1 MANISLK
8 EAVIN
13 EHFAPIF
20 EASKNSAEDT
30 VTQEL
35 FTCVCFDLFFNCNK
49 KFRKFED
56 IKEWL
61 DSSESTVVDEIG
73 QKVKDFRARINDMVD
88 WESKKTTT
96 EKTTAK
102 GWLKSFYAQCISFD
116 NFLSEHK
123 NLPSSGITFLHH
135 DTGLGV
141 RDGKVSTGW
150 SILADR
156 VNNGVK
162 KLNGGGDKDN
172 WQKADIY
179 AVWDN
184 TDSAIPA
191 DSIPAEVTYWTSAA
205 TGDNAAGDK
214 FLGISL
220 KKIKGVIG
228 HVKIYNLESA
238 DEAMEAS
245 DTEFKINPWKDAQ
258 YTSDEDFKSGLLTAY
273 INFKFKWG
281 KEESSKILSLK
292 SNSLGDDHIDRKKAW
307 DFYHAIATIEL
318 STKNGLA
325 NEGKAM
331 TFINK
336 IYKELGQPKEK
347 NPSYWDSNQANVWIS
362 EINSMCDEFKVAGI
376 PEMTSDAKQI
386 IDTTFKNRAEI
397 ETMFKE
403 WDNRKKNP
411 DYDEAANRPKIL
423 MYAKAIKWKV
433 IIFKQLMMIKAIL
446 TYAKKMQADQKERG
460 VDLSAPGALFLLLVD
475 LVKGAKGLSDRCL
488 PYVML
493 A

>member
-1 MANISLK
+1 MASLLEYIQK
-8 EAVIN
+8 NHPNLV
-13 EHFAPIF
+13 
-20 EASKNSAEDT
+20 EASKGSSAEDT

-35 FTCVCFDLFFNCNK
+35 FTCVCFDLFFNQNK
-49 KFRKFED
+49 KFRKPED
-56 IKEWL
+56 IAEWL
-61 DSSESTVVDEIG
+61 NSKESGVVDEIG
-73 QKVKDFRARINDMVD
+73 RKVKNFRERVNSMID
-88 WESKKTTT
+88 WQSKTTQT

-123 NLPSSGITFLHH
+123 SLPASGITFLHH
-135 DTGLGV
+135 DTGIGV
-141 RDGKVSTGW
+141 RNGKVSGSW

-156 VNNGVK
+156 VDNGVK

-205 TGDNAAGDK
+205 TGENTAGDK
-214 FLGISL
+214 FIGISL
-220 KKIKGVIG
+220 KKIKDVIG

-245 DTEFKINPWKDAQ
+245 EMELKTDPWKGCE
-258 YTSDEDFKSGLLTAY
+258 YTSEDNFKEGILTAY

-281 KEESSKILSLK
+281 KEESNKILSLK
-292 SNSLGDDHIDRKKAW
+292 SNSLSDDHIDRKKAW
-307 DFYHAIATIEL
+307 DFYHANATIEL

-336 IYKELGQPKEK
+336 IYQELGQRKEK
-347 NPSYWDSNQANVWIS
+347 NPSYWDSNQCNQWVS
-362 EINSMCDEFKVAGI
+362 EINSMCSEFEIDGI
-376 PEMTSDAKQI
+376 PEISDAAKEI
-386 IDTTFKNRAEI
+386 IDTTFNRRAEV

-403 WDNRKKNP
+403 WDDRKKT
-411 DYDEAANRPKIL
+411 DGYDEAANRPKVL

-433 IIFKQLMMIKAIL
+433 VVFKQLMMIKAIL
-446 TYAKKMQADQKERG
+446 TYAKKMQADNLERG
-460 VDLSAPGALFLLLVD
+460 VELSAPGALFLLLVD

>member
-8 EAVIN
+8 EAVLN
-13 EHFAPIF
+13 ENLSPIF

-35 FTCVCFDLFFNCNK
+35 FTCVCFDLFFNKNK
-49 KFRKFED
+49 KFRKWEE
-56 IKEWL
+56 IKEWI
-61 DSSESTVVDEIG
+61 DGNESGILDEIG
-73 QKVKDFRARINDMVD
+73 GKVNNFRERVNELVDF
-88 WESKKTTT
+88 ESKTTPT
-96 EKTTAK
+96 EKNTAK

-116 NFLSEHK
+116 NFLSEHSS
-123 NLPSSGITFLHH
+123 LPSTGITFLHH
-135 DTGLGV
+135 DTGIGI

-156 VNNGVK
+156 VDNGVK

-179 AVWDN
+179 AIWDN
-184 TDSAIPA
+184 TDSAVPA
-191 DSIPAEVTYWTSAA
+191 DSVPAEVTYWTSAA
-205 TGDNAAGDK
+205 TGENTEGDK
-214 FLGISL
+214 FVGISL
-220 KKIKGVIG
+220 KKISKAIG

-245 DTEFKINPWKDAQ
+245 ETEFKVNPWKDA
-258 YTSDEDFKSGLLTAY
+258 YFNSPDDFGEGLLTAY
-273 INFKFKWG
+273 IHFKFKWG

-307 DFYHAIATIEL
+307 DFYHANATIEL

-336 IYKELGQPKEK
+336 IYKELGQRKEK
-347 NPSYWDSNQANVWIS
+347 NPSYWDSNQANQWIS
-362 EINSMCDEFKVAGI
+362 EINSMCSECQVDGV
-376 PEMTSDAKQI
+376 PQMTDAAKQI
-386 IDTTFKNRAEI
+386 IDTTFKNKAEI
-397 ETMFKE
+397 ETLFKE
-403 WDNRKKNP
+403 WDSRKKNP
-411 DYDEAANRPKIL
+411 DYDETANRPKVL

-433 IIFKQLMMIKAIL
+433 VVFKQLMMLKAIL
-446 TYAKKMQADQKERG
+446 TYAKKIQADQAEKG
-460 VDLSAPGALFLLLVD
+460 VDLSSAGALFLLLVD